1 MNKIMNGG
9 WGVGVWEDR
18 TWRRWHELEDCD
30 CDWTHST
37 PAVGLTEKER
47 RKERRNEKACRKV
60 TQLCGAFP
68 RCIGATC
75 KTLAAN
81 GDLAPP
87 YAAEEIGGNQKKTEE
102 HAGGLIKP
110 APYNVSNIFSQA
122 SPFASLNLHILPGGR
137 GSSSYLE
144 LL

>member
-1 MNKIMNGG
+1 M
-9 WGVGVWEDR
+9 
-18 TWRRWHELEDCD
+18 
-30 CDWTHST
+30 
-37 PAVGLTEKER
+37 P
-47 RKERRNEKACRKV
+47 
-60 TQLCGAFP
+60 QLCGAFP
-68 RCIGATC
+68 QCIGATC
-75 KTLAAN
+75 KMLAAN

-110 APYNVSNIFSQA
+110 APYDVSNIFSQA

-137 GSSSYLE
+137 GSPSYLE